1 MSAFILITGTLF
13 RDPEQRTSK
22 NGKPFVTATLRVKDG
37 NESHTNV
44 MVKVLMRFF
53 KPDFVAF
60 PLY

>member
-37 NESHTNV
+37 NESQRRQL
-44 MVKVLMRFF
+44 VLQRPQIFNRGTR
-53 KPDFVAF
+53 
-60 PLY
+60 